1 MRKVNAM
8 KTIEIKK
15 EALNFFNEE
24 DQQIYTIT
32 SSNGSGLYYTKSQEG
47 EEVPFT
53 SSELKKMNVDIF
65 KVDQTLEMISN
76 KETGHVYTDDMLNF
90 ISKREFEEMPEQ
102 YKGDFE
108 QVNFVI
114 A

>member
-1 MRKVNAM
+1 
-8 KTIEIKK
+8 
-15 EALNFFNEE
+15 
-24 DQQIYTIT
+24 
-32 SSNGSGLYYTKSQEG
+32 
-47 EEVPFT
+47 
-53 SSELKKMNVDIF
+53 MNVDIF